1 MIGFSFR
8 PSPHLILIILSDVPV
23 AEGAAHALA

>member
-1 MIGFSFR
+1 MITVSFR
-8 PSPHLILIILSDVPV
+8 PSPRLTLIILSEVPV